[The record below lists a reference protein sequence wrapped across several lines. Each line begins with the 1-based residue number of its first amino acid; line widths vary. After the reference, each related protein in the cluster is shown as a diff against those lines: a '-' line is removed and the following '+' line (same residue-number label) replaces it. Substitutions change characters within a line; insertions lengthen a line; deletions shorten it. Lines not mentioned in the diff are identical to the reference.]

1 MAGIAE
7 PRLAMAARKF
17 GSLLVAIALCGCVST
32 PPPAVTGEMQRIEGD
47 FPADFSGS
55 WERNYARGGDIR
67 SAYYQALDRLYVT
80 RPDRNFA
87 SAPAMGAGVSP
98 RQADALVA
106 LARLAEQ
113 ITAPDV
119 LAISQSEHEIV
130 IEREDDYA
138 ILCAFYDGA
147 ARATVTGQ
155 GTEICGWDGHDL
167 VAQLSLP
174 GELDIAHRFTVSEQL
189 GELRVTTT
197 ISAPSSPVPFEISRY
212 YRRFERLPPD
222 HNCIETLSKR
232 RVCSYGR

>member
-1 MAGIAE
+1 MDAVTE
-7 PRLAMAARKF
+7 PRLAMAAREF
-17 GSLLVAIALCGCVST
+17 VALLVASALCGCVST
-32 PPPAVTGEMQRIEGD
+32 PPPAVTGKMQHIEGD

-80 RPDRNFA
+80 RPDRSFA
-87 SAPAMGAGVSP
+87 PAPAMGAGVSP

-113 ITAPDV
+113 ITDPDV
-119 LAISQSEHEIV
+119 LTISQSEHEIV
-130 IEREDDYA
+130 IERKDDYA

-147 ARATVTGQ
+147 AQATVTGQ
-155 GTEICGWDGHDL
+155 GTEICGWDGQDL

-197 ISAPSSPVPFEISRY
+197 ISAPSSRVPFEISRY